1 MLDDILGFV
10 LEVIICSLPAKILFW
25 LAAIVLTG
33 AGIITYES
41 EPDLAII
48 FLIIGVSC
56 VIIALLITL
65 FSRKKGE
72 IIKKG
77 N

>member
-10 LEVIICSLPAKILFW
+10 LEVIICSLPAKILFG
-25 LAAIVLTG
+25 LAAIVLTS

-41 EPDLAII
+41 EPDLAIT
-48 FLIIGVSC
+48 FLVIGVSC
-56 VIIALLITL
+56 AIIALLITL

-72 IIKKG
+72 IIKKR